1 MTNVTGKKLDGVDVT
16 IIVDRSG
23 SMASVDTNGKTRWEN
38 AIEGSIALA
47 GKASKYDPDGI
58 TLYTFA
64 GNFKKD
70 TSVGPEAVAKAFAEQ
85 EPNGSTDLTRVLSD
99 YFGDFTKRKTSG
111 ELKPNGELVLVIT
124 DGVPDNRE
132 TVKKAIIEVTQK
144 MDKDDELGMLFV
156 QIGNDAS
163 ATTYLKQLDDDL
175 KGAKFDIVNTMT
187 MDEVGERSL
196 TEVLASAFE
205 D

>member
-1 MTNVTGKKLDGVDVT
+1 MTNVSAKKLDGVDVT

-23 SMASVDTNGKTRWEN
+23 SMAIKDTNGKSRWDN

-47 GKASKYDPDGI
+47 AKASTFDADGI

-64 GNFKKD
+64 GNFRKFAN
-70 TSVGPEAVAKAFAEQ
+70 VGPEAVEKAFKED
-85 EPNGSTDLTRVLSD
+85 EPNGSTNLAGVLSD
-99 YFGDFTKRKTSG
+99 YTADFSKRKANS

-124 DGVPDNRE
+124 DGTPDNAE
-132 TVKKAIIEVTQK
+132 AVKKVIIDVSQK
-144 MDKDDELGMLFV
+144 LDKDEELGFLFI
-156 QIGNDAS
+156 QIGNDAAAS
-163 ATTYLKQLDDDL
+163 AYLKTLDDDL

>member
-1 MTNVTGKKLDGVDVT
+1 MTNVSGKKLDGVDVT

-23 SMASVDTNGKTRWEN
+23 SMASKDTNGKTRWEN

-47 GKASKYDPDGI
+47 TKASTFDADGI

-64 GNFKKD
+64 GSFKKYP
-70 TSVGPEAVAKAFAEQ
+70 SVGPEAVEKAFKES
-85 EPNGSTDLTRVLSD
+85 EPNGSTNLAGVLSD
-99 YFGDFTKRKTSG
+99 YTADFGKRKAAG

-124 DGVPDNRE
+124 DGEPDNRE
-132 TVKKAIIEVTQK
+132 TVKKAIIEVSQTLET
-144 MDKDDELGMLFV
+144 DSELGFLFV

-163 ATTYLKQLDDDL
+163 AAAYLKTLDDEL

-187 MDEVGERSL
+187 MEDVGERSL